1 MKKKILS
8 LILVF
13 LFLGCEGKKEKT
25 VNIYMWGG
33 SKEINLFM
41 DNVVAPEIKINTG
54 IILNRV
60 PLTDIRDTVNKL
72 IIEKEAKRK
81 NGTLDILWVNG
92 ENFKHLKEANVL
104 IPNMIKNLE
113 NISLVNPS
121 TLEKDFGE
129 PILGMEAPWG
139 EAQFNFIYNTL
150 NSNNNT
156 LPFYDSA
163 SLLEYVKNNP
173 GKFTYPSTTNFTGSA
188 FVRNIAIDII
198 GLENIEKMST
208 VELKTALEPVW
219 KYFRTLKP
227 FLWRKGDTY
236 PESEGKLDELYSNG
250 EINIS
255 MGYTISKVVS
265 KIEAGQYPQSSK
277 SFLLKNGTLFNNH
290 YLTIPANAKNKN
302 EALIVINQLLSPKM
316 QLLKQDPKNW
326 GDFTI
331 LSLDML
337 SQTEKESFKNL
348 SQNDKVVPLN
358 ELKSKRVRELSPEKT
373 LIIEEGWYENVG
385 KR

>member
-1 MKKKILS
+1 MKKNFLS

-41 DNVVAPEIKINTG
+41 DNVVAPEIKINIG

-92 ENFKHLKEANVL
+92 ENFKHLKKANIL

-139 EAQFNFIYNTL
+139 EAQFNFIYNTV

-250 EINIS
+250 EINTS

-290 YLTIPANAKNKN
+290 YLTIPTNAKNKN